1 MPTFQKPR
9 SAEIYAKLCSNNVA
23 DHLAAMKD
31 VAFIVGDDQTLLLA
45 KAIESPDE
53 NVRLNAAKLLSRKKG
68 PVIVE
73 LLRRLGADSHGTVS
87 SFAQKA
93 LTMIK

>member
-1 MPTFQKPR
+1 MPSFQKPR
-9 SAEIYAKLCSNNVA
+9 SAELYGKLCSIDPA

-31 VAFIVGDDQTLLLA
+31 IAFILGDDQLLLLS

-53 NVRLNAAKLLSRKKG
+53 NVRLLAAKLLSRKKG
-68 PVIVE
+68 PTVLE
-73 LLRRLGADSHGTVS
+73 LLRQLSNDPHGTVS

-93 LTMIK
+93 MTMIK